1 MISRITRLRCGC
13 ALVNSFTSSSRL
25 RGFLLSRSRCGEPG
39 GVHCSRG
46 RAEAVA
52 AVAVVVE
59 RVVGWWRRGRGAS
72 PEQEVREVDQVVMC
86 SYRWSI

>member
-1 MISRITRLRCGC
+1 
-13 ALVNSFTSSSRL
+13 
-25 RGFLLSRSRCGEPG
+25 
-39 GVHCSRG
+39 
-46 RAEAVA
+46 VA